1 MLMGNKFINKRTV
14 IHDSYFFK
22 ESYQHHTIRP
32 LFFLSFFRSNNFR
45 DHYFTS
51 VSWFKGGVAVNW
63 MNRGQNASIVSE
75 CRAPAWKC
83 LEVRRRMENRAKN
96 FAFRTF
102 PPWLLGLL

>member
-1 MLMGNKFINKRTV
+1 M
-14 IHDSYFFK
+14 IHDTYFLRNPT
-22 ESYQHHTIRP
+22 STSRCPYYPSIRP

-83 LEVRRRMENRAKN
+83 LEVRRRRVENRAKN
-96 FAFRTF
+96 FACR
-102 PPWLLGLL
+102 